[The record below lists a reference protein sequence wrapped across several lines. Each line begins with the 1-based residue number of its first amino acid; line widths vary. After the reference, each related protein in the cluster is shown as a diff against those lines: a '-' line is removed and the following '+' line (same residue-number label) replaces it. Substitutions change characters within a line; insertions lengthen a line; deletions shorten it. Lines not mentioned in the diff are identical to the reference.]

1 MQMTQSWPVAA
12 LCIFFPFLAGCVTEA
27 VKFPEKVRDQWNETS
42 MVDQTLLANS
52 GSMEVVISQPESL
65 GYQRL
70 QVYLNASAKVRS
82 VIASEGN
89 PDVLRETNRPMRLP
103 RLDLFYIRHGRMYQF
118 NGIRQLTS
126 HYPDPPSVCPIPAE
140 DGHAIQRMQS
150 ISELH
155 KTMH

>member
-1 MQMTQSWPVAA
+1 MAA
-12 LCIFFPFLAGCVTEA
+12 LCILFPFLTGCVTEV

-42 MVDQTLLANS
+42 MIDQTLLGNS
-52 GSMEVVISQPESL
+52 GSMEIVVSQPESL

-70 QVYLNASAKVRS
+70 QVYQNASAKVRS

-89 PDVLRETNRPMRLP
+89 PDVLRETNRLMRFP
-103 RLDLFYIRHGRMYQF
+103 RLDLFYIRSGRMYQF

-126 HYPDPPSVCPIPAE
+126 HYPDPPSVSPIPAVE
-140 DGHAIQRMQS
+140 SAAIRRMQS
-150 ISELH
+150 LSELH

>member
-1 MQMTQSWPVAA
+1 VAA
-12 LCIFFPFLAGCVTEA
+12 LHVVLLLLTGCVTEA

-70 QVYLNASAKVRS
+70 QVYQNASAKVRS

-103 RLDLFYIRHGRMYQF
+103 RLDLFYIRHDRMYRF

-140 DGHAIQRMQS
+140 DSNAIRRMQS
-150 ISELH
+150 LSELH